1 MKRTQPESATNQG
14 EEQNVN
20 QIAAVVL
27 RAILV
32 TLVTTL
38 ASVAVEEI
46 RRYNE
51 DRNEDGWQQ
60 PYDGDYDRW

>member
-1 MKRTQPESATNQG
+1 MNE
-14 EEQNVN
+14 
-20 QIAAVVL
+20 IAAVVL

-46 RRYNE
+46 RRYNK
-51 DRNEDGWQQ
+51 DRNEDGYYQ
-60 PYDGDYDRW
+60 PQHDEYERW

>member
-1 MKRTQPESATNQG
+1 
-14 EEQNVN
+14 VN

-46 RRYNE
+46 RRYN
-51 DRNEDGWQQ
+51 DKNEDGWQQ

>member
-1 MKRTQPESATNQG
+1 
-14 EEQNVN
+14 VN
-20 QIAAVVL
+20 EIIAAVAKAV
-27 RAILV
+27 LV
-32 TLVTTL
+32 TLISTIAAIT
-38 ASVAVEEI
+38 VEKI

>member
-1 MKRTQPESATNQG
+1 
-14 EEQNVN
+14 VN

-38 ASVAVEEI
+38 ASVAVDEI

-51 DRNEDGWQQ
+51 DRNEDGYYQ
-60 PYDGDYDRW
+60 PGYDEYDRY

>member
-1 MKRTQPESATNQG
+1 M
-14 EEQNVN
+14 N